1 MSFCQDVKQEVMKT
15 PLREFHCRNAMV
27 YAILKLSKTFPQEPV
42 VFSTENK
49 ALAEEAASMLAE
61 LGAIVDIRRD
71 LHRLRADA
79 EVYTVSIEHEN
90 TRALLR
96 DYYHLGRSP
105 LDWGFLEQDCCRVAF
120 LRGLFLAYGSM
131 ASPEKE
137 YHLEINALTP
147 LFAEELYKV
156 AESCGI
162 RFKVARRKGSE
173 LLYLK
178 ESEQIEDFLTLIGA
192 PVSSMRLM
200 EVKVMKTVRNHVNR
214 TTNCVTANLKKTV
227 SAAASQVQDIRFIRD
242 TVGLSYLGPELQEVA
257 ELRLKNE
264 EMSLRELAANLS
276 QPISRSGVNH
286 RLRRISE
293 IAEKLR
299 EQGTGAPG

>member
-1 MSFCQDVKQEVMKT
+1 M
-15 PLREFHCRNAMV
+15 
-27 YAILKLSKTFPQEPV
+27 
-42 VFSTENK
+42 
-49 ALAEEAASMLAE
+49 
-61 LGAIVDIRRD
+61 
-71 LHRLRADA
+71 
-79 EVYTVSIEHEN
+79 
-90 TRALLR
+90 
-96 DYYHLGRSP
+96 
-105 LDWGFLEQDCCRVAF
+105 
-120 LRGLFLAYGSM
+120 
-131 ASPEKE
+131 
-137 YHLEINALTP
+137 
-147 LFAEELYKV
+147 
-156 AESCGI
+156 
-162 RFKVARRKGSE
+162 ARRKGSE

-214 TTNCVTANLKKTV
+214 TTNCETANLNKTV